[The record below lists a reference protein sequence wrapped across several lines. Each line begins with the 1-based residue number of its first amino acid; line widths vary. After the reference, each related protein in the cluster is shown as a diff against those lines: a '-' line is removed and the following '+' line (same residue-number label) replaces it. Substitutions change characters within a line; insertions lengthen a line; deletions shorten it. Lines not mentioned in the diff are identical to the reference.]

1 MAALILTLV
10 ISFMSGGALL
20 LTAGARFS
28 LNEEQE
34 RNELLNLLAYV
45 GLLLPAMS
53 STPASL
59 RTSELISA
67 RTRALKTSLTTTKKF
82 ATCPSFGQTNYGA
95 AKLGQVGFMH
105 SLKIEGAKNNIHT
118 NTIAP
123 VAATRMTQD
132 LIPQNAGSTF

>member
-67 RTRALKTSLTTTKKF
+67 RTRALKTSLTTTKRF
-82 ATCPSFGQTNYGA
+82 AT
-95 AKLGQVGFMH
+95 
-105 SLKIEGAKNNIHT
+105 
-118 NTIAP
+118 
-123 VAATRMTQD
+123 
-132 LIPQNAGSTF
+132 

>member
-45 GLLLPAMS
+45 GLLLPAVF
-53 STPASL
+53 
-59 RTSELISA
+59 LIVFF
-67 RTRALKTSLTTTKKF
+67 L
-82 ATCPSFGQTNYGA
+82 
-95 AKLGQVGFMH
+95 
-105 SLKIEGAKNNIHT
+105 IER
-118 NTIAP
+118 
-123 VAATRMTQD
+123 V
-132 LIPQNAGSTF
+132 

>member
-45 GLLLPAMS
+45 GLLLPAVF
-53 STPASL
+53 L
-59 RTSELISA
+59 VVFFLIE
-67 RTRALKTSLTTTKKF
+67 R
-82 ATCPSFGQTNYGA
+82 
-95 AKLGQVGFMH
+95 V
-105 SLKIEGAKNNIHT
+105 
-118 NTIAP
+118 
-123 VAATRMTQD
+123 
-132 LIPQNAGSTF
+132 